1 MDRERERMKRLFANG
16 RGLRIIPAIMVVFTG
31 LVVAG
36 LTSWSRSQND
46 ALAENAYAQ
55 LPLGALTRIEM
66 IRYITEQGGEAI
78 TTNHADNLYRM
89 RMGDDYLVL
98 VCGAKGTIDATA
110 VYSET
115 GDLLDTNGIDPIA
128 FDCEYVPQTYAELC
142 ERYGAPHGE
151 RGSGLYYACYLT
163 DEAQIVAFRMEPS
176 AESYFVGDDDTG
188 EQQDELVIR
197 SIYVENIATMED
209 NRQYILEP

>member
-1 MDRERERMKRLFANG
+1 MKQNKQD
-16 RGLRIIPAIMVVFTG
+16 LRFRPAIIVALMG
-31 LVVAG
+31 LVIVAAG
-36 LTSWSRSQND
+36 LSGCRCGQDDGPS
-46 ALAENAYAQ
+46 AEIYAQ

-78 TTNHADNLYRM
+78 TTNNADNFYRM

-98 VCGAKGTIDATA
+98 VCGSKGTIDAIA

-115 GDLLDTNGIDPIA
+115 GDLLYTNGIDPIS
-128 FDCEYVPQTYAELC
+128 FDREYVPQTYAELC

-163 DEAQIVAFRMEPS
+163 DEAQIVAFRIEPS
-176 AESYFVGDDDTG
+176 AESYFIKDDDAG
-188 EQQDELVIR
+188 EQPDDLIIR
-197 SIYVENIATMED
+197 SIYVEEIATMED

>member
-1 MDRERERMKRLFANG
+1 MKQSKQDLRFRPAMIVALL
-16 RGLRIIPAIMVVFTG
+16 GLA
-31 LVVAG
+31 VVAAG
-36 LTSWSRSQND
+36 LSGCRCGQDDGPAANR
-46 ALAENAYAQ
+46 YAQ

-78 TTNHADNLYRM
+78 TANHADNFYRM
-89 RMGDDYLVL
+89 RTGADYLVL
-98 VCGAKGTIDATA
+98 VCGAKGTIDAIA

-115 GDLLDTNGIDPIA
+115 GDLLYTNGIDPISL
-128 FDCEYVPQTYAELC
+128 DREYVPQTYAELC

-163 DEAQIVAFRMEPS
+163 DEAQIVAFRIEPS
-176 AESYFVGDDDTG
+176 AESYFIKDDDTG
-188 EQQDELVIR
+188 VQPNDLMIR
-197 SIYVENIATMED
+197 SIYVEEIATMED

>member
-1 MDRERERMKRLFANG
+1 MDREWERMKRLFANG

-78 TTNHADNLYRM
+78 TTNHADNFYRM

-98 VCGAKGTIDATA
+98 VCGSKGTIDAIIDIRI
-110 VYSET
+110 
-115 GDLLDTNGIDPIA
+115 GNGRFA
-128 FDCEYVPQTYAELC
+128 
-142 ERYGAPHGE
+142 
-151 RGSGLYYACYLT
+151 
-163 DEAQIVAFRMEPS
+163 
-176 AESYFVGDDDTG
+176 
-188 EQQDELVIR
+188 
-197 SIYVENIATMED
+197 
-209 NRQYILEP
+209 